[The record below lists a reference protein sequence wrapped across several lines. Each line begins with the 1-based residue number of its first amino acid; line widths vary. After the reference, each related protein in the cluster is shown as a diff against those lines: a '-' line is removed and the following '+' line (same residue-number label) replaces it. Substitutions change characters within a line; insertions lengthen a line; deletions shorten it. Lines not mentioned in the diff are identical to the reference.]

1 MVMDLY
7 IILILAIFGAV
18 LGSFAGATVWRLRAR
33 QLQYDKNNGEEY
45 DKAEFKQ
52 LRSLKNGFG
61 ATDRSHC
68 LHCNHVLAWYDLLPI
83 ISWLSTRG
91 LCRYCKKPIGWF
103 ELLIELMTAGLFVL
117 SYVLWPFML
126 MTTLEWAQFVV
137 WLVVLTGLII
147 VFWYDLKWFLVL
159 WITIAPLLVLSAV
172 FLLLAYINGG
182 YDSAI
187 FLEALTGVVILAG
200 LYWLLWAISGGAW
213 VGLGDAQIGAVLG
226 LLLLDWQKAFLA
238 LLLANAIGT
247 LIVLPGLLTGKIGRK
262 TAIPFGPLLIAGA
275 LISFF
280 FGAVIIE
287 WFTTDFSLFLAE
299 LLYP

>member
-1 MVMDLY
+1 MVMNLY

-33 QLQYDKNNGEEY
+33 QLQYDKDNGEEY
-45 DKAEFKQ
+45 DKTEFKQ

-61 ATDRSHC
+61 TNDRSHC
-68 LHCNHVLAWYDLLPI
+68 LHCNHSLAWYDLLPVM
-83 ISWLSTRG
+83 SWLSTKG
-91 LCRYCKKPIGWF
+91 TCRYCKKAIGWF
-103 ELLIELMTAGLFVL
+103 ELLIELMTACLFVL
-117 SYVLWPFML
+117 SYLLWPFML
-126 MTTLEWAQFVV
+126 MTTLEWAQFIV
-137 WLVVLTGLII
+137 WLVALTGLII

-159 WITIAPLLVLSAV
+159 WITIAPLLVLAV
-172 FLLLAYINGG
+172 LFLLLAYINGG
-182 YDSAI
+182 YDNSI
-187 FLEALTGVVILAG
+187 FLEALTGVVVLAG
-200 LYWLLWAISGGAW
+200 LYWLLWAVSKGTW

-247 LIVLPGLLTGKIGRK
+247 LIVLPGLITGKIGRK

-280 FGAVIIE
+280 FGGVIIE